1 MEQIDQVE
9 SVDAGKVP
17 LRFADLLDLFSRP
30 RQFFAGSLDLGA
42 TRYMFPAVWIVGIS
56 AQIDRLDTEILRH
69 DFDATRR
76 SWEIIGP
83 IVTGSWWAFWAW
95 CLGVGLISGG
105 LVYLVGGW
113 WYRMR
118 LYMSG
123 SGRSVDPYEVR
134 QVYIFSSLVVAVPG
148 VLMVL
153 AFTAIYPSYIAAYNA
168 DEYVSTFL
176 ILFVFWSV
184 AVSYIGVTTTFEVT
198 KWKARTWFLIL
209 PIVFYVLV
217 LGVLVALV
225 AFFAGEL

>member
-1 MEQIDQVE
+1 
-9 SVDAGKVP
+9 
-17 LRFADLLDLFSRP
+17 
-30 RQFFAGSLDLGA
+30 
-42 TRYMFPAVWIVGIS
+42 
-56 AQIDRLDTEILRH
+56 
-69 DFDATRR
+69 
-76 SWEIIGP
+76 
-83 IVTGSWWAFWAW
+83 
-95 CLGVGLISGG
+95 
-105 LVYLVGGW
+105 
-113 WYRMR
+113 MR